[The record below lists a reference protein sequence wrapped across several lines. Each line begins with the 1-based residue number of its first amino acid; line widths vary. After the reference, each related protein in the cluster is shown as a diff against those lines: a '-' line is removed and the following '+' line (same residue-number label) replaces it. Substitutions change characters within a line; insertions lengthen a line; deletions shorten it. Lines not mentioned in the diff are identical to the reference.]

1 MKEGKSRKTHW
12 FRLTLLVLIV
22 CGVAGVILAVVQF
35 RHNPDRTY
43 ASSTVQFSFKGA
55 GEGRAPNGYNY
66 DVSAFTSDEVLNE
79 ALQGAGLENT
89 YTAEDIRANL
99 LVTGQYPENVVQQ
112 MTRYVSLLDANAD
125 NQVSLGDY
133 RATEYSVRLYND
145 FDRNIPKDQLNDL
158 LSRIIYAFRARFI
171 QQYSPSLNQTEV
183 LADLTGYDYT
193 QQLTEIS
200 EMAAQQSRYAEE
212 MDELDP
218 SFRFNGKSFG
228 DLTVRYTALNSEMDR
243 LNATIILNA
252 LSKDQAR
259 LKGQYEME
267 IRTLT
272 IEQEALAEE
281 LERINEMVQKYEKDS
296 IIYVSADNALRQVA
310 STSSSTYDSLVK
322 KQNSLKDDIAANNA
336 LIAQYTSRLADMEKT
351 AAQTGAAETKSEEA
365 AGTLLTEAETAGAD
379 ITAAVPLTA
388 EEEAQL
394 QADLE
399 KRIEALMAKKDQIQQ
414 DFIDMLKAYSD
425 QEINERTI
433 SATAVK
439 YDAPSLLSVRF
450 AVQAVETALPFC
462 VCGFALCLI
471 LLICSRLREDRKIPK
486 K

>member
-22 CGVAGVILAVVQF
+22 CGVAGVILAAVQF

-43 ASSTVQFSFKGA
+43 ASSTVQFSFNGA

-112 MTRYVSLLDANAD
+112 MTRYVSLLDENAD

-193 QQLTEIS
+193 QQLTAIS
-200 EMAAQQSRYAEE
+200 EIAAQQSRYAEE

-272 IEQEALAEE
+272 IEQEALAAE
-281 LERINEMVQKYEKDS
+281 LQHINEMVQKYEKDS
-296 IIYVSADNALRQVA
+296 IIYVSTENALRQVS
-310 STSSSTYDSLVK
+310 STSSSTYDNLVR
-322 KQNSLKDDIAANNA
+322 KQNSLKDEMAANNA

-351 AAQTGAAETKSEEA
+351 AAQRSTVETESGEEDAAA
-365 AGTLLTEAETAGAD
+365 AAPLTEAEK
-379 ITAAVPLTA
+379 
-388 EEEAQL
+388 AQL

-399 KRIEALMAKKDQIQQ
+399 KRIENLIDRKNEIQN
-414 DFIDMLKAYSD
+414 DFIAMLKAYSD

-450 AVQAVETALPFC
+450 AVQAVKTALPFC

-471 LLICSRLREDRKIPK
+471 LLICSRLREDRKIPQK
-486 K
+486 